1 MAFRLYAITLA
12 SITAALL
19 LIWYLQP
26 RLGGAGAFRA
36 VCAGISAVPAPVYRW
51 GVRSWVAWQRRRL
64 GLPAASD
71 RDLIDFV
78 GEELDQA
85 DIVWQWRPGL
95 RRATDADEIEIGDD
109 VESDLSVRVR
119 HGVLFVTDSETGTS
133 VMSIRRQLLMMRLA
147 DMMAR
152 SVWMQAST
160 VRMRTKAL
168 DKGLKNAL
176 P

>member
-26 RLGGAGAFRA
+26 RWAGLELFALFALAF
-36 VCAGISAVPAPVYRW
+36 PLYLPLFYRW

-109 VESDLSVRVR
+109 VESGLSVRVR

-133 VMSIRRQLLMMRLA
+133 RHVDPAAAVDDAVGRYDGPKRVDAGIYGEDENESP
-147 DMMAR
+147 
-152 SVWMQAST
+152 
-160 VRMRTKAL
+160 
-168 DKGLKNAL
+168 G
-176 P
+176 